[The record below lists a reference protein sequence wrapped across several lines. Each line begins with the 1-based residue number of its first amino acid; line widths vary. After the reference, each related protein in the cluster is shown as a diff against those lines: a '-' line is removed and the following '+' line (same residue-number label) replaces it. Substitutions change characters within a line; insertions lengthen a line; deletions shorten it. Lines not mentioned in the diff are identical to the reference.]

1 MTPQALEAAKAEI
14 EQGLA
19 AIAYGGASVALVAGD
34 HQCLSAWGE
43 AHPGEPMSVATSMH
57 ICSCTKAFTA
67 YLAARVLNISG
78 SIRPFIPEFD
88 LGDAWL
94 NDHCSFR
101 DLAAMR
107 VGLSRQG
114 LPEWGVAADMDVR
127 ERLSRV
133 RHLPRSAPFRE
144 RFTYSNLC
152 YVALGLAASR
162 SGDTSLADLFES
174 EVTRPLGLKH
184 SAFSAGS
191 ANCLAASAYL
201 PIGDV
206 LTPVRELTGP
216 SSYGSAGI
224 VLSAVDAAVWL
235 KELCEAARGST
246 HGKLDGAILRE
257 MMMPVTP
264 LAASDGV
271 PALYPER
278 HFYGY
283 GFFVGEWL
291 GRRLV
296 RHGGGG
302 RGLRTSMALF
312 PDEGLAVMLTATCEV
327 ADIEALALQALAALT
342 GEKVELVDAYR
353 GFSARGAEAARLSWA
368 RSREPFEGGLSEGRF
383 QNGATG
389 LVCISQ
395 NGDEARLVVEDG
407 PMFDA
412 TLSPTDSQG
421 FQCVFDEPALSAQPF
436 DPPFGLRVR
445 ADGALAT
452 SYWGILERT
461 Q

>member
-1 MTPQALEAAKAEI
+1 MTPQALEAAEAEI

-34 HQCLSAWGE
+34 HHRLSAWGE

-67 YLAARVLNISG
+67 YIAMRVLDISG
-78 SIRPFIPEFD
+78 SIRPLIPEFD

-101 DLAAMR
+101 DLATMR

-127 ERLSRV
+127 ERLSRA

-162 SGDTSLADLFES
+162 AGDTSLAALFES
-174 EVTRPLGLKH
+174 EVAGPLGLNH
-184 SAFSAGS
+184 SAFAAGS
-191 ANCLAASAYL
+191 ANCMAASAYL

-206 LTPVRELTGP
+206 PTPVRELTGP

-224 VLSAVDAAVWL
+224 VLSAEDAAVWL

-246 HGKLDGAILRE
+246 LGKLDGAILRE
-257 MMMPVTP
+257 MMTPVTP
-264 LAASDGV
+264 LAAIDGV

-283 GFFVGEWL
+283 GLFVGDWL

-296 RHGGGG
+296 RHSGGG
-302 RGLRTSMALF
+302 RGLRTATALF
-312 PDEGLAVMLTATCEV
+312 PDEGLGVMLTASCEA
-327 ADIEALALQALAALT
+327 ADIEALALQALAALA
-342 GEKVELVDAYR
+342 GEKVELVHAYR

-389 LVCISQ
+389 FVYISQ
-395 NGDEARLVVEDG
+395 HGDEVRLAVEDA

-412 TLSPTDSQG
+412 TLSPTGSQG
-421 FQCVFDEPALSAQPF
+421 FQCVFDEPALSTQPF

-452 SYWGILERT
+452 SYWGILERAH
-461 Q
+461 